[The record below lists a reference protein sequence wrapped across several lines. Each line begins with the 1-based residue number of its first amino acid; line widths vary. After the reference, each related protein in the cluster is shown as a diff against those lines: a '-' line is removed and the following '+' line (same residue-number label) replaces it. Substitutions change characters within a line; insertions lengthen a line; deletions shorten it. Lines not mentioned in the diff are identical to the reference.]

1 MKYTHKSGFWGAYF
15 LMAEKK
21 NLKLILRRLSMD
33 VETPNMKRTA
43 AKFEGFFY
51 ERKSLKETFR

>member
-1 MKYTHKSGFWGAYF
+1 
-15 LMAEKK
+15 MAEKK

-33 VETPNMKRTA
+33 VETPNMKHTA

-51 ERKSLKETFR
+51 ERKSLKETFRRFQPHLLSHLSR